1 MILSQLGKIH
11 FMIKTITSLLL
22 CFTVTYQIF
31 GQNFNLELQS
41 NILQGEDCSDV
52 WGFVDSSGIE
62 YAVIGTRSSAK
73 IYSLE
78 DPKNPILRY
87 TAPGARSIWRDMKF
101 YNNHIYVT
109 QDQDTFGL
117 TIIDVS
123 QAPDSISHT
132 QWKPQLTIGNNNA
145 RFLRAHNLY
154 IDEKGFAYIS
164 GHNLSRRG
172 VMILDLNVDPKEPIL
187 VSAVDG
193 FYSHDAYVQ
202 DDILYSSELSNGFG
216 IYDVSNK
223 FVPIELGRGRSGNN
237 FTHNAWLSDSTKIL
251 FTTDEVASGYVESYD
266 VSDPAN
272 IKYLDRYKTN
282 AGNTRVI
289 PHNAHVKGDYVVT
302 SWYTDG
308 VIINDVSDPSNIVK
322 VGGFDTYTGAIPA
335 SGSLFL
341 GCWGAYPFLPS
352 GLILASDINTG
363 LYVFKPTYVKAAY
376 LTGNIY
382 EREKGSTGP
391 GTPLTGARVQ
401 ILQSDVDKFL
411 NDNQYKLGITPDSI
425 IQVVFKHPNYPSDTI
440 EINLSA
446 GTTDTFDYYFEREIM
461 TDVEDLNLKPSI
473 YLFPTATTDQLTIVG
488 DVYAQKY
495 EVINLA
501 GALIQSGVLKSNNLE
516 VRNLPSGYYFLKIK
530 IESEFVVMP
539 FYKE

>member
-1 MILSQLGKIH
+1 
-11 FMIKTITSLLL
+11 MIKTITSLLL

>member
-1 MILSQLGKIH
+1 
-11 FMIKTITSLLL
+11 MIKTITSLLI
-22 CFTVTYQIF
+22 CFAVSIQMF

-101 YNNHIYVT
+101 YDNHIYVT

-172 VMILDLNVDPKEPIL
+172 VMILDLNVNPKEPIL
-187 VSAVDG
+187 VSAVDV
-193 FYSHDAYVQ
+193 FYSHDSYVK

-266 VSDPAN
+266 VSDPSN
-272 IKYLDRYKTN
+272 IRYLDRYKTN
-282 AGNTRVI
+282 AGNSRVI
-289 PHNAHVKGDYVVT
+289 PHNAHVLGDFVVT

-308 VIINDVSDPSNIVK
+308 VIIKDVSDPANIVK
-322 VGGFDTYTGAIPA
+322 VGSYDTYIGNIPT

-382 EREKGSTGP
+382 EREKGSTGA
-391 GTPLTGARVQ
+391 GTPLSGARVQ
-401 ILQSDVDKFL
+401 ILNSDVDKFL
-411 NDNQYKLGITPDSI
+411 NDNQYKIGITPDSTI
-425 IQVVFKHPNYPSDTI
+425 KVVFKYPGYPTDTI
-440 EINLSA
+440 EVNLAS
-446 GTTDTFDYYFEREIM
+446 GTIDTFDYYFEREIM
-461 TDVEDLNLKPSI
+461 TDVNDLNAISAFYI
-473 YLFPTATTDQLTIVG
+473 YPTSTSNQLTIVG
-488 DVYAQKY
+488 DVYNQPY
-495 EVINLA
+495 EIISVTGTLVQN
-501 GALIQSGVLKSNNLE
+501 GQMNSNNLE
-516 VRNLPSGYYFLKIK
+516 VRSLNAGYYFLKIMHN
-530 IESEFVVMP
+530 SEFVVMP

>member
-1 MILSQLGKIH
+1 MIHSPHGKIH
-11 FMIKTITSLLL
+11 FMIKTLTSLLI
-22 CFTVTYQIF
+22 CFAVSQMF
-31 GQNFNLELQS
+31 GQNFNIELQS

-52 WGFVDSSGIE
+52 WGFVDSSGVE

-132 QWKPQLTIGNNNA
+132 QWKPQLTIGTNNA

-154 IDEKGFAYIS
+154 IDEKGYAYIS

-172 VMILDLNVDPKEPIL
+172 VMILDLNVNPKEPIF

-266 VSDPAN
+266 VSDPSN
-272 IKYLDRYKTN
+272 IRYLDRYKTN

-289 PHNAHVKGDYVVT
+289 PHNAHVLGDFVVT

-308 VIINDVSDPSNIVK
+308 VIIKDVSDPANIVK
-322 VGGFDTYTGAIPA
+322 VGGYDTYTGTIPT

-382 EREKGSTGP
+382 EREKGSTGA
-391 GTPLTGARVQ
+391 GTPLSGARVQ
-401 ILQSDVDKFL
+401 ILNSDVDKFL
-411 NDNQYKLGITPDSI
+411 NDNEYKIGITPDSTI
-425 IQVVFKHPNYPSDTI
+425 KVVFKYPGYPTDTI
-440 EINLSA
+440 EVNLAS
-446 GTTDTFDYYFEREIM
+446 GTIDTFDYYFEREIM
-461 TDVEDLNLKPSI
+461 TDVNDLNAISAFYI
-473 YLFPTATTDQLTIVG
+473 YPTSTSNQLTIVG
-488 DVYAQKY
+488 DVYNQPY
-495 EVINLA
+495 EIISVTGTLVQN
-501 GALIQSGVLKSNNLE
+501 GQMNSNNLE
-516 VRNLPSGYYFLKIK
+516 VRSLNAGYYFLKIMHN
-530 IESEFVVMP
+530 SEFVVMP